1 MLSRN
6 FPKLKAWMGL
16 GYSFLSRFIF
26 TFICVHG
33 CVSVYGCMQLSPVL
47 TESGKECWV
56 PGARVTSGWEL
67 PRECLDCT
75 CVPCKSSKPSKT
87 LSCLLSLLFSYIAFG
102 TLTNVVVDKCE
113 DKFFFFFFS
122 FWGSYICWPSQR
134 SGNAILCRQ
143 TEGRTMW
150 PGPKVLSHI
159 LELPLG
165 KAQRQRDLLTSW
177 FEPSS

>member
-113 DKFFFFFFS
+113 DKFFFFFFLS
-122 FWGSYICWPSQR
+122 EEVTSADPAKGVGMQSS
-134 SGNAILCRQ
+134 ADRQ
-143 TEGRTMW
+143 
-150 PGPKVLSHI
+150 
-159 LELPLG
+159 
-165 KAQRQRDLLTSW
+165 KAEPCGQVPRFSLT
-177 FEPSS
+177 F